1 VRFCALLVVIFI
13 ALSGFQTAE
22 ARNRSDQVHNASQQ
36 YLKKAK
42 KYKPGK
48 YKAPK
53 HKKAKK
59 AKWGAKT
66 RKI

>member
-1 VRFCALLVVIFI
+1 VRFCALFVALFI

-22 ARNRSDQVHNASQQ
+22 ARNRSDQLHPASHQ
-36 YLKKAK
+36 KKAK

-48 YKAPK
+48 YKASK
-53 HKKAKK
+53 HKKPKK

-66 RKI
+66 RNI

>member
-1 VRFCALLVVIFI
+1 VRFSALLVALFI

-22 ARNRSDQVHNASQQ
+22 ARNRSDQIHNASH
-36 YLKKAK
+36 KKKSK

-66 RKI
+66 RNI